1 MATKTKKMKTVKLD
15 GAPPSAPTRT
25 VVKTGTGGYF
35 RKVESNVKGGVSVPL
50 SPCTAIVSDK
60 NRAGKTAVLD
70 SIRLALAGNHPVGP
84 HAADLAGLTADGAL
98 PWAKLLGDAAGAE
111 LEFPSGRKTAKHELT
126 GGLAGLDDQQRANLL
141 PQVAM
146 RDLLTLGTA
155 KAREELFRR
164 FGSGVDELSAE
175 GLDDAQT
182 ALFQNV
188 LAQAKG
194 DPVQRVTEAGTI
206 LRSHKR
212 SLSER
217 LKVLEE
223 EKSRLSADA
232 SESGLLTD
240 AQIAELEQVIQ
251 QHAQYKRAAALREQV
266 MADAAV
272 LDHAAEAF
280 QQMDVPLTD
289 EQVAERLDNLPEFTT
304 YEVAQREYAEAVAA
318 NKPSERGEV
327 LAALTMMRKLLAET
341 GSCVVCAGTPAQ
353 DPATLLA
360 KAEAALAAE
369 RAGAITA
376 QQRVQE
382 ATRNMDLARANWD
395 RAVRIVR
402 EQASAYRSEYERAKG
417 ALTLMA
423 ERFKANRATLES
435 IGGVTAPAMDEAS
448 AHLKLDAART
458 AATFKVRA
466 AETAGLIRQVK
477 NEQANAKAVEA
488 VLADAMNMLAES
500 VKARAQNAVNEWMPE
515 GFRAVLQLE
524 DTEGKP
530 ACRWEIVGSDGR
542 PHPRGAASGAEW
554 SALTV
559 AIACAWSD
567 GAPFRFLLLD
577 DTDIAGFSAE
587 NVRNLLDTVAAAVK
601 DGRLTQAFVAWSRP
615 AEIPDEGWSVVAL

>member
-1 MATKTKKMKTVKLD
+1 MAAKRKMKTVKLD
-15 GAPPSAPTRT
+15 GALPAAPTRT
-25 VVKTGTGGYF
+25 VVKAGTGGYF

-84 HAADLAGLTADGAL
+84 HAADLAGLTADGSL

-111 LEFPSGRKTAKHELT
+111 VEFPSGRKTAKHELT
-126 GGLAGLDDQQRANLL
+126 GALAALDDAQRANLL

-164 FGSGVDELSAE
+164 FGNGVDEVSAE

-194 DPVQRVTEAGTI
+194 DPVQRVTEAGTL

-223 EKSRLSADA
+223 EKARLGADA
-232 SESGLLTD
+232 AESGLMTD
-240 AQIAELEQVIQ
+240 AQIAELEAVIQ
-251 QHAQYKRAAALREQV
+251 QHAQYKRAASLREQLGQ
-266 MADAAV
+266 DAAV
-272 LDHAAEAF
+272 LEQAVEAF
-280 QQMDVPLTD
+280 QQMEVPLTD
-289 EQVAERLDNLPEFTT
+289 EQVQTRLETLPEVTT
-304 YEVAQREYAEAVAA
+304 LRVAGEEHAEAVAA
-318 NKPSERGEV
+318 NLPSERRQV
-327 LAALTMMRKLLAET
+327 LAALTMMRKLLADA
-341 GSCVVCAGTPAQ
+341 GSCVVCAGTPGA
-353 DPATLLA
+353 DPHALLQ
-360 KAEAALAAE
+360 KAEEALKAEEQAAESRAQRQRNAEENLDHARAACE
-369 RAGAITA
+369 RAGH
-376 QQRVQE
+376 
-382 ATRNMDLARANWD
+382 
-395 RAVRIVR
+395 IVR
-402 EQASAYRSEYERAKG
+402 NQAATYRTEYERAQTRLKMMG
-417 ALTLMA
+417 QQY
-423 ERFKANRATLES
+423 KANLATLES
-435 IGGVTAPAMDEAS
+435 IGGATAPAMDEAS

-458 AATFKVRA
+458 AATFKERA
-466 AETAGLIRQVK
+466 SSTAALIRQVK
-477 NEQANAKAVEA
+477 TEQANIKAVEA
-488 VLADAMNMLAES
+488 VLADAMNDLAES
-500 VKARAQNAVNEWMPE
+500 VKARAQTAVNEWMPE

-559 AIACAWSD
+559 AIACAWSE
-567 GAPFRFLLLD
+567 GSPYRFLLLD

-587 NVRNLLDTVAAAVK
+587 NVRNLLNTVAAAVK
-601 DGRLTQAFVAWSRP
+601 EGRLTQAFVAWSRP